1 MSVHISRVKVA
12 SGQRQKNIIESVL
25 EQTNLISAK
34 MLLIVLILIALLVSG
49 VSVIYTTFQN
59 RYLLNELQQLKHQRN
74 DLQVHWGQLLI
85 EQSTFSLE
93 GRIERK
99 AVEELQMKVPEIADI
114 IMVRYE

>member
-1 MSVHISRVKVA
+1 MNVHIGRVQVA
-12 SGQRQKNIIESVL
+12 SGQRRKNIIVSVL
-25 EQTNLISAK
+25 EQTNLISTK
-34 MLLIVLILIALLVSG
+34 MLLVVLILIALLASG
-49 VSVIYTTFQN
+49 ISLIYTTFKN
-59 RYLLNELQQLKHQRN
+59 RYLLNEIQELKQQRN
-74 DLQVHWGQLLI
+74 ELQVHWGQLLI